1 MKSRA
6 LFGQWHERLVFYW
19 LAQPLWPVTG
29 QWGRSKKQ
37 AGDGR
42 ATAGIRAKR
51 HVVVLAYVFCTHHQ
65 FIEVRQQKCCRMSN
79 FSCLYWESRWESL
92 IPVHCKRSFTTTV
105 LASRLSAAPLSES
118 RVFSQTIGYVTK
130 TNSQYSLF
138 VENTERKRLR
148 DTIFHVV
155 CSTLRL

>member
-1 MKSRA
+1 MACYRPVGDDRKSR
-6 LFGQWHERLVFYW
+6 
-19 LAQPLWPVTG
+19 
-29 QWGRSKKQ
+29 
-37 AGDGR
+37 R

-65 FIEVRQQKCCRMSN
+65 FIVRQQKCCRMSN
-79 FSCLYWESRWESL
+79 FSCWYWESL

-105 LASRLSAAPLSES
+105 LASRLSAAPLSGS

-138 VENTERKRLR
+138 VENTEPKNLR
-148 DTIFHVV
+148 DTIFHGV
-155 CSTLRL
+155 CDTLRL

>member
-1 MKSRA
+1 MQEWYA
-6 LFGQWHERLVFYW
+6 YERLVFYW

-42 ATAGIRAKR
+42 GTAGIRARR

-79 FSCLYWESRWESL
+79 FSCLYWESL

-105 LASRLSAAPLSES
+105 LTSRLNAAPLSGS
-118 RVFSQTIGYVTK
+118 RVFSQTIGHVTK
-130 TNSQYSLF
+130 TNSQYSLS
-138 VENTERKRLR
+138 VENTEPKTLR
-148 DTIFHVV
+148 DTIFHGV
-155 CSTLRL
+155 CDTLRL